1 MASIREEITDKIRDE
16 LVAGNFRA
24 GLALRESELAE
35 RFGVSRGPIRDA
47 FLQLSQEGFL
57 AYQVNKGVTV
67 RHPLVGEDREFIASL
82 RVQIE
87 LYIVDKGFNQIT
99 ERGLN
104 EVAES
109 LRELE
114 LACQTGEVAKIAK
127 ADMAFH
133 VSILQACGGD
143 DHIQVWRQLCSRMLL
158 TYTRL
163 GNYEAIYQ
171 EHVDVYQA
179 LRSKMKDVALA
190 AINSNIT

>member
-1 MASIREEITDKIRDE
+1 MASIREEITDKIRHE

-24 GLALRESELAE
+24 GVALRETELAE

-87 LYIVDKGFNQIT
+87 LYIVGKGFEFIT
-99 ERGLN
+99 DEGL
-104 EVAES
+104 EKVAES
-109 LRELE
+109 LKNLE
-114 LACQTGEVAKIAK
+114 SACERGEVAIIAK
-127 ADMAFH
+127 ADMEFH
-133 VSILQACGGD
+133 EQILLACGGD
-143 DHIQVWRQLCSRMLL
+143 EHVQVWRQLCSRMLL

-171 EHVDVYQA
+171 EHVNIYNA
-179 LRSKMKDVALA
+179 MRSKMKDVALA